1 MVLGTRILWKH
12 ILFKRVVPPAAGCPE
27 AEPGTASGNSIK
39 GCSGCLHTAIMPF
52 VYDRKWSQYPFTPI
66 SSISSQHSHNRT
78 HKMRA
83 VGQPTLFHFLQFS
96 SVTAAPGVKGRN
108 ITTYYKVN
116 L

>member
-52 VYDRKWSQYPFTPI
+52 VYNRKWSQYPFTPI

-83 VGQPTLFHFLQFS
+83 VGQPTLFHFLQFA
-96 SVTAAPGVKGRN
+96 SVIAAPGV
-108 ITTYYKVN
+108 
-116 L
+116 